1 MKSASVFVPREVLF
15 ITIFVM
21 KYVMKIFDYLKL
33 CPVTADPTIK
43 CVFLFNILNSS
54 FKNLFKTNL
63 IEA

>member
-33 CPVTADPTIK
+33 CPVTAEPTIR
-43 CVFLFNILNSS
+43 CVFLF
-54 FKNLFKTNL
+54 L
-63 IEA
+63 ICKKFFLKFFFRLT

>member
-33 CPVTADPTIK
+33 CPVTAEPIIR
-43 CVFLFNILNSS
+43 CVFLF
-54 FKNLFKTNL
+54 
-63 IEA
+63 